1 LCPFVALISAGDF
14 ARLFFALFSPVCCLS
29 LPARSP
35 NTGGAPW
42 RRSPATCRISST
54 YHSTPS
60 DRVLDRALPGHTPPP
75 YALQQVEVAHGRA
88 LQCSCIILRDRRRVY
103 CAGSVSHAFVQIGAP
118 RHSSVTSIRIAHV
131 DPMTFRPDLPALPT
145 FPALPARPRAR
156 FRLRTTTLGAAL
168 SIVASCM
175 FAAAGPASAQTSGA
189 SPSPQHKP
197 QTAQITVAQ
206 AQPQQPVQ
214 QGQTFEEEIIPQ
226 RYANNGDVDA
236 FINDMVARYDFDA
249 NMLHDLFARV
259 SYSATAVK
267 LVTPAP
273 TPAVKNWHAYQ
284 ARFLDAV
291 RINAGVKFWRANQA
305 TLQRAYE
312 QFGVPPEVIVGIIGV
327 ETIYG
332 RYMGNFRVLD
342 ALTTLTFDYPNT
354 PNRAEREV
362 TFRKNLADF
371 LIWTRDSQ
379 IEPTSVRGSYTGAI
393 GIPQFL
399 PSSIIQYA
407 VDYDGDG
414 TIDLRTSA
422 ADAIGSVANYLKQHG
437 WETGRPVVWNIASDA
452 GSLGIAQAAANGQ
465 PEPHWSLEQLLRA
478 GMLMNEPS
486 TFNATSEAGTPVTVV
501 DLPSPGRPTEYVLG
515 LKNFYVLTRYNR
527 SFFYALAVYQ
537 LGQRIKAQVAAT
549 GGIDANGTNGANSV
563 NGAAGSNGMNNGT
576 NGVNGRGAPAP
587 EMQ

>member
-1 LCPFVALISAGDF
+1 
-14 ARLFFALFSPVCCLS
+14 
-29 LPARSP
+29 
-35 NTGGAPW
+35 
-42 RRSPATCRISST
+42 
-54 YHSTPS
+54 
-60 DRVLDRALPGHTPPP
+60 
-75 YALQQVEVAHGRA
+75 
-88 LQCSCIILRDRRRVY
+88 
-103 CAGSVSHAFVQIGAP
+103 
-118 RHSSVTSIRIAHV
+118 
-131 DPMTFRPDLPALPT
+131 MTVK
-145 FPALPARPRAR
+145 PALPARY
-156 FRLRTTTLGAAL
+156 RLRTTTLAAVL

-175 FAAAGPASAQTSGA
+175 FAETGPAAAQTPGA
-189 SPSPQHKP
+189 SPTQKP
-197 QTAQITVAQ
+197 RLMIAQNQ
-206 AQPQQPVQ
+206 QPQPQMQ

-226 RYANNGDVDA
+226 RYANNGNVDT
-236 FINDMVARYDFDA
+236 FINEMVARYDFDPA
-249 NMLHDLFARV
+249 KLHDLFAGV

-273 TPAVKNWHAYQ
+273 TPAVKNWRVYQ

-291 RINAGVKFWRANQA
+291 RLNAGVKFWRANQA

-354 PNRAEREV
+354 PNRAEREA

-371 LIWTRDSQ
+371 LVWTRDSQ
-379 IEPTSVRGSYTGAI
+379 VDPTSVLGSYTGAI

-399 PSSIIQYA
+399 PSSIVQYA

-414 TIDLRTSA
+414 TIDLRNSQ
-422 ADAIGSVANYLKQHG
+422 ADAIGSVANYLKQNG
-437 WETGRPVVWNIASDA
+437 WETGRPVVWNIGSDV

-486 TFNATSEAGTPVTVV
+486 LNTAAEAGTPVTVV

-537 LGQRIKAQVAAT
+537 LGERVKGQLAAT
-549 GGIDANGTNGANSV
+549 GDLNANGGGASV
-563 NGAAGSNGMNNGT
+563 P
-576 NGVNGRGAPAP
+576 APASMP
-587 EMQ
+587 LAQ